1 MSGIIVAHFEEP
13 DDDGIFQ
20 TLRGIE
26 LLRVA
31 GAITEA
37 QYQKGFQILNSA
49 TGVRCACGAIP
60 ALIYP
65 ASGGPAVCA
74 SCYQEAARCR

>member
-1 MSGIIVAHFEEP
+1 MAGIIVAHFEGS
-13 DDDGIFQ
+13 DDDGVFQ

-26 LLRVA
+26 LLRQA

-37 QYQKGFQILNSA
+37 QYRKGFQILNSA
-49 TGVRCACGAIP
+49 TGVRCACGAVP

-65 ASGGPAVCA
+65 ANGGPAICA
-74 SCYQEAARCR
+74 DCHLAAQS